1 MKWWKRAI
9 GFLREMNI
17 NKRERGGFSLCLCG
31 ERNDIIRY
39 F

>member
-17 NKRERGGFSLCLCG
+17 NKREREVALAFVSV
-31 ERNDIIRY
+31 EREMT
-39 F
+39 